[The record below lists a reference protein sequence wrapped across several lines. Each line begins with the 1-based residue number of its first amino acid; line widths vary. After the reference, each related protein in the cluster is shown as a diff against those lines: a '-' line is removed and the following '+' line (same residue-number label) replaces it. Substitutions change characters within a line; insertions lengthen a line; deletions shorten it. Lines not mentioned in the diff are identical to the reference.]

1 VGLGNRGHHMA
12 SELSGGQQQRVA
24 IARALVSEPSV
35 VFADEP
41 TGNLDSTMSHEIM
54 MLLQSLNRDR
64 GITIVLVTH
73 EDDVAAFAKRRV
85 RFRDGR
91 IVSDSGE
98 GA

>member
-1 VGLGNRGHHMA
+1 M
-12 SELSGGQQQRVA
+12 
-24 IARALVSEPSV
+24 

-54 MLLQSLNRDR
+54 ELLKSLNRQR

-73 EDDVAAFAKRRV
+73 EEEIAAYAKRRV
-85 RFRDGR
+85 RFHDGR
-91 IVSDSGE
+91 IVSDTGT